1 MIEVVAALVER
12 DGRFLACR
20 RDTRK
25 ARGGM
30 WEFPG
35 GKVEPGET
43 RAQALT
49 RELGEELGV
58 QAEAGAEAA
67 QVVHAYED
75 VTVRLTL
82 LRATL
87 CGEPKRLEHADMRF
101 MTREEAA
108 DEPFCPADRRL
119 LRQLAGERVDHA
131 AKARALFAAGYN
143 CAQAVVGAFAD
154 ELGMTER
161 QAARLASS
169 FGGGRGGMRETCGAV
184 IGMLMVAGLLLGYDS
199 PLDDAAKKAHYAH
212 VRALADDF
220 RAQHETIV
228 CRELLAALPG
238 KLAQDPLPRTPEY
251 YKVRPCIRFVETAAG
266 LIERELRAEQGAYTV
281 LQ

>member
-1 MIEVVAALVER
+1 MLEVVAALVER

-20 RDTRK
+20 RAPEK

-49 RELGEELGV
+49 RELAEELGV
-58 QAEAGAEAA
+58 QAEAGEQAA
-67 QVVHAYED
+67 QVVHAYDD

-82 LRATL
+82 LRVTL
-87 CGEPKRLEHADMRF
+87 LGEPQRLEHADMRF
-101 MTREEAA
+101 MTMEEAQS
-108 DEPFCPADRRL
+108 EPFCPADRRL
-119 LRQLAGERVDHA
+119 LRQLAGESVDHA
-131 AKARALFAAGYN
+131 AKARALFLEGYN

-154 ELGMTER
+154 ELGMTQR
-161 QAARLASS
+161 QAVRLASS
-169 FGGGRGGMRETCGAV
+169 FGGGMGGMRETCGAV
-184 IGMLMVAGLLLGYDS
+184 TGMLTVAGLLFGYDS
-199 PLDDAAKKAHYAH
+199 PADDAGKKVHYAH
-212 VRALADDF
+212 VRALAEAF
-220 RAQHETIV
+220 RARHETLV

-251 YKVRPCIRFVETAAG
+251 YKARPCVRFVETAAG
-266 LIERELRAEQGAYTV
+266 ILEHELKAEKEA
-281 LQ
+281 

>member
-1 MIEVVAALVER
+1 MLEVVAALVER

-20 RDTRK
+20 RAPEK

-49 RELGEELGV
+49 RELAEELGV
-58 QAEAGAEAA
+58 RAEAGEQAA
-67 QVVHAYED
+67 QVVHAYDD

-82 LRATL
+82 LRVTL
-87 CGEPKRLEHADMRF
+87 LGEPQRLEHADMRF
-101 MTREEAA
+101 MTMEEAQS
-108 DEPFCPADRRL
+108 EPFCPADRRL
-119 LRQLAGERVDHA
+119 LRQLAGESVDHA
-131 AKARALFAAGYN
+131 AKARALFLEGYN

-154 ELGMTER
+154 ELGMTQR
-161 QAARLASS
+161 QAVRLASS
-169 FGGGRGGMRETCGAV
+169 FGGGMGGMRETCGAV
-184 IGMLMVAGLLLGYDS
+184 TGMLTVAGLLFGYDS
-199 PLDDAAKKAHYAH
+199 PADDAGKKVHYAH
-212 VRALADDF
+212 VRALAEAF
-220 RAQHETIV
+220 RARHETLV

-251 YKVRPCIRFVETAAG
+251 YKARPCVRFVETAAG
-266 LIERELRAEQGAYTV
+266 ILEHELKAEKEA
-281 LQ
+281 

>member
-1 MIEVVAALVER
+1 MLEVVAALMER

-20 RDTRK
+20 RAPEK

-49 RELGEELGV
+49 RELAEELGV
-58 QAEAGAEAA
+58 QAAVGAEAA
-67 QVVHAYED
+67 QVVHAYDD

-82 LRATL
+82 LRVTL
-87 CGEPKRLEHADMRF
+87 SGEPQRLEHADMRF
-101 MTREEAA
+101 MTMEEAQA
-108 DEPFCPADRRL
+108 EAFCPADRRL
-119 LRQLAGERVDHA
+119 LRQLAGETVDHA
-131 AKARALFAAGYN
+131 AKARALFSEGYN

-154 ELGMTER
+154 ELGMTQR

-169 FGGGRGGMRETCGAV
+169 FGGGMGGMRETCGAV
-184 IGMLMVAGLLLGYDS
+184 TGMLMVAGLLFGYDS
-199 PLDDAAKKAHYAH
+199 PADDAGKKAHYAH
-212 VRALADDF
+212 VRALAEMF
-220 RAQHETIV
+220 RAQHETLV

-238 KLAQDPLPRTPEY
+238 KLEQDPLPRTPEY
-251 YKVRPCIRFVETAAG
+251 YKVRPCVRFVETAAG
-266 LIERELRAEQGAYTV
+266 ILERELKAEKEA
-281 LQ
+281 

>member
-1 MIEVVAALVER
+1 MLEVVAALIER
-12 DGRFLACR
+12 DGRFLLCR
-20 RDTRK
+20 RAQEK

-35 GKVEPGET
+35 GKVEPEET
-43 RAQALT
+43 GAQALV
-49 RELGEELGV
+49 RELSEELGV
-58 QAEAGAEAA
+58 GAEVLGEAA
-67 QVVHAYED
+67 QAVHAYED

-87 CGEPKRLEHADMRF
+87 LGEPRRLEHADMRF
-101 MTREEAA
+101 MTREEAEQ
-108 DEPFCPADRRL
+108 EPLCPADRQLLRL
-119 LRQLAGERVDHA
+119 LSGETDDHA
-131 AKARALFAAGYN
+131 AKARALFAGGYN

-154 ELGMTER
+154 ELGMTAG

-169 FGGGRGGMRETCGAV
+169 FGGGMGGMRETCGAV
-184 IGMLMVAGLLLGYDS
+184 TGMLMVAGLLFGYDS
-199 PLDDAAKKAHYAH
+199 PNADAQKKAHYAH

-238 KLAQDPLPRTPEY
+238 RLEKDPLPRTPEY
-251 YKVRPCIRFVETAAG
+251 YKVRPCIRFVETAAR
-266 LIERELRAEQGAYTV
+266 LLERELRA
-281 LQ
+281 

>member
-1 MIEVVAALVER
+1 MLEVVAALVER

-20 RDTRK
+20 RAPEK

-49 RELGEELGV
+49 RELAEELGV
-58 QAEAGAEAA
+58 RAEAGEQAA
-67 QVVHAYED
+67 QVVHAYDD

-82 LRATL
+82 LRVTL
-87 CGEPKRLEHADMRF
+87 LGEPQRLEHADMRF
-101 MTREEAA
+101 MTMEEAQS
-108 DEPFCPADRRL
+108 EPFCPADRRL
-119 LRQLAGERVDHA
+119 LRQLTGESVDHA
-131 AKARALFAAGYN
+131 AKARALFLEGYN

-154 ELGMTER
+154 ELGMTQR
-161 QAARLASS
+161 QAVRLASS
-169 FGGGRGGMRETCGAV
+169 FGGGMGGMRETCGAV
-184 IGMLMVAGLLLGYDS
+184 TGMLTVAGLLFGYDS
-199 PLDDAAKKAHYAH
+199 PADDAGKKVHYAH
-212 VRALADDF
+212 VRALAEAF
-220 RAQHETIV
+220 RARHETLV

-251 YKVRPCIRFVETAAG
+251 YKARPCVRFVETAAG
-266 LIERELRAEQGAYTV
+266 ILEHELKAEKEV
-281 LQ
+281 

>member
-1 MIEVVAALVER
+1 MLEVVAALVER

-20 RDTRK
+20 RAPEK

-49 RELGEELGV
+49 RELAEELGV
-58 QAEAGAEAA
+58 RAEAGEQAA
-67 QVVHAYED
+67 QVVHAYDD

-82 LRATL
+82 LRVTL
-87 CGEPKRLEHADMRF
+87 LGEPQRLEHADMRF
-101 MTREEAA
+101 MTMEEAQS
-108 DEPFCPADRRL
+108 EPFCPADRRL
-119 LRQLAGERVDHA
+119 LRQLTGESVDHA
-131 AKARALFAAGYN
+131 AKARALFLEGYN

-154 ELGMTER
+154 ELGMTQR
-161 QAARLASS
+161 QAVRLASS
-169 FGGGRGGMRETCGAV
+169 FGGGMGGMRETCGAV
-184 IGMLMVAGLLLGYDS
+184 TGMLTVAGLLFGYDS
-199 PLDDAAKKAHYAH
+199 PADDAGKKVHYAH
-212 VRALADDF
+212 VRALAEAF
-220 RAQHETIV
+220 RAQHETLV

-251 YKVRPCIRFVETAAG
+251 YKARPCVRFVETAAG
-266 LIERELRAEQGAYTV
+266 ILEHELKAEKEA
-281 LQ
+281 

>member
-1 MIEVVAALVER
+1 MLEVVAALVER

-20 RDTRK
+20 RAPEK

-49 RELGEELGV
+49 RELAEELGV
-58 QAEAGAEAA
+58 RAEAGEQAA
-67 QVVHAYED
+67 QVVHAYDD

-82 LRATL
+82 LRVTL
-87 CGEPKRLEHADMRF
+87 LGEPQRLEHADMRF
-101 MTREEAA
+101 MTMEEAQS
-108 DEPFCPADRRL
+108 EPFCPADRRL
-119 LRQLAGERVDHA
+119 LRQLAGESVDHA
-131 AKARALFAAGYN
+131 AKARALFLEGYN

-154 ELGMTER
+154 ELGMTQR
-161 QAARLASS
+161 QAVRLASS
-169 FGGGRGGMRETCGAV
+169 FGGGMGGMRETCGAV
-184 IGMLMVAGLLLGYDS
+184 TGMLTVAGLLFGYDS
-199 PLDDAAKKAHYAH
+199 PADDAGKKVHYAH
-212 VRALADDF
+212 VRALAEAF
-220 RAQHETIV
+220 RARHETLV

-251 YKVRPCIRFVETAAG
+251 YKARPCVRFVETAAG
-266 LIERELRAEQGAYTV
+266 ILEHELKAEKEV
-281 LQ
+281 

>member
-1 MIEVVAALVER
+1 MLEVVAALVER

-20 RDTRK
+20 RAPEK

-49 RELGEELGV
+49 RELAEELGV
-58 QAEAGAEAA
+58 RAEASEQAA
-67 QVVHAYED
+67 QVVHAYDD

-82 LRATL
+82 LRVTL
-87 CGEPKRLEHADMRF
+87 LGEPQRLEHADMRF
-101 MTREEAA
+101 MTMEEAQS
-108 DEPFCPADRRL
+108 EPFCPADRRL
-119 LRQLAGERVDHA
+119 LRQLAGESVDHA
-131 AKARALFAAGYN
+131 AKARALFLEGYN

-154 ELGMTER
+154 ELGMTQR
-161 QAARLASS
+161 QAVRLASS
-169 FGGGRGGMRETCGAV
+169 FGGGMGGMRETCGAV
-184 IGMLMVAGLLLGYDS
+184 TGMLTVAGLLFGYDS
-199 PLDDAAKKAHYAH
+199 PADDAGKTVHYAH
-212 VRALADDF
+212 VRARAEAF
-220 RAQHETIV
+220 RARHETLV

-251 YKVRPCIRFVETAAG
+251 YKARPCVRFVETAAG
-266 LIERELRAEQGAYTV
+266 ILEHELKAEKEA
-281 LQ
+281 

>member
-1 MIEVVAALVER
+1 MLEVVAALVER

-20 RDTRK
+20 RAPEK

-49 RELGEELGV
+49 RELAEELGV
-58 QAEAGAEAA
+58 RAEAGEQAA
-67 QVVHAYED
+67 QVVHAYDD

-82 LRATL
+82 LRVTL
-87 CGEPKRLEHADMRF
+87 LGEPQRLEHADMRF
-101 MTREEAA
+101 MTMEEAQS
-108 DEPFCPADRRL
+108 EPFCPADRRL
-119 LRQLAGERVDHA
+119 LRQLAGESVDHA
-131 AKARALFAAGYN
+131 AKARALFLEGYN

-154 ELGMTER
+154 ELGMTQH
-161 QAARLASS
+161 QAVRLASS
-169 FGGGRGGMRETCGAV
+169 FGGGMGGMRETCGAV
-184 IGMLMVAGLLLGYDS
+184 TGMLMVAGLLFGYDS
-199 PLDDAAKKAHYAH
+199 PKDDAGKKAHYAH
-212 VRALADDF
+212 VRALAEDF
-220 RAQHETIV
+220 RARHGALV

-266 LIERELRAEQGAYTV
+266 ILEQEMKAE
-281 LQ
+281 

>member
-1 MIEVVAALVER
+1 MLEVVAALMER

-20 RDTRK
+20 RAPEK
-25 ARGGM
+25 ARGGR

-43 RAQALT
+43 RGQALA
-49 RELGEELGV
+49 RELCEELGV
-58 QAEAGAEAA
+58 QAEVGGEAA

-82 LRATL
+82 LRVTL
-87 CGEPKRLEHADMRF
+87 SGEPKRLEHADMRF
-101 MTREEAA
+101 MTMEEARREA
-108 DEPFCPADRRL
+108 FCPADRRL
-119 LRQLAGERVDHA
+119 LRQLAGETVDHA
-131 AKARALFAAGYN
+131 AKARDLFAGGYN

-154 ELGMTER
+154 ELGMTQH
-161 QAARLASS
+161 QAVRLASS
-169 FGGGRGGMRETCGAV
+169 FGGGMGGMRETCGAV
-184 IGMLMVAGLLLGYDS
+184 TGMLMVAGLLFGYDS
-199 PLDDAAKKAHYAH
+199 PKDDAGKKAHYAH
-212 VRALADDF
+212 VRALAEDF
-220 RAQHETIV
+220 RAQHGTLV

-266 LIERELRAEQGAYTV
+266 ILEQEMKAE
-281 LQ
+281 

>member
-1 MIEVVAALVER
+1 MLEVVAALVER

-20 RDTRK
+20 RAPEK

-58 QAEAGAEAA
+58 QAQAGAEVA
-67 QVVHAYED
+67 QVVHAYDD

-82 LRATL
+82 LRVTL
-87 CGEPKRLEHADMRF
+87 SGEPQRLEHADMRF
-101 MTREEAA
+101 MTMEEAREEA
-108 DEPFCPADRRL
+108 FCPADRRL
-119 LRQLAGERVDHA
+119 LRRLAGETVDHA
-131 AKARALFAAGYN
+131 AKARALFLEGYN

-154 ELGMTER
+154 ELGMTQR
-161 QAARLASS
+161 QAVRLASS
-169 FGGGRGGMRETCGAV
+169 FGGGMGGMRETCGAV
-184 IGMLMVAGLLLGYDS
+184 TGMLTVAGLLFGYDS
-199 PLDDAAKKAHYAH
+199 PADDAGKKAHYAH
-212 VRALADDF
+212 VRALADAF
-220 RAQHETIV
+220 RAQHETLV

-251 YKVRPCIRFVETAAG
+251 YKARPCVRFVETAAG
-266 LIERELRAEQGAYTV
+266 ILERELKAE
-281 LQ
+281 

>member
-1 MIEVVAALVER
+1 MLEVVAALVER

-20 RDTRK
+20 RAPEK

-49 RELGEELGV
+49 RELAEELGV
-58 QAEAGAEAA
+58 RAEAGEQAA
-67 QVVHAYED
+67 QVVHAYDD

-82 LRATL
+82 LRVTL
-87 CGEPKRLEHADMRF
+87 LGEPQRLEHADMRF
-101 MTREEAA
+101 MTMEGAQS
-108 DEPFCPADRRL
+108 EPFCPADRRL
-119 LRQLAGERVDHA
+119 LRQLAGESVDHA
-131 AKARALFAAGYN
+131 AKARALFLEGYN

-154 ELGMTER
+154 ELGMTQR
-161 QAARLASS
+161 QAVRLASS
-169 FGGGRGGMRETCGAV
+169 FGGGMGGMRETCGAV
-184 IGMLMVAGLLLGYDS
+184 TGMLTVAGLLFGYDS
-199 PLDDAAKKAHYAH
+199 PADDAGKKVHYAH
-212 VRALADDF
+212 VRALAEAF
-220 RAQHETIV
+220 RARHETLV

-251 YKVRPCIRFVETAAG
+251 YKARPCVRFVETAAG
-266 LIERELRAEQGAYTV
+266 ILEHELKAEKEA
-281 LQ
+281 

>member
-1 MIEVVAALVER
+1 MLEVVAALVER

-20 RDTRK
+20 RAPEK

-49 RELGEELGV
+49 RELAEELGV
-58 QAEAGAEAA
+58 RAEAGEQAA
-67 QVVHAYED
+67 QVVHAYDD

-82 LRATL
+82 LRVTL
-87 CGEPKRLEHADMRF
+87 LGEPQRLEHADMRF
-101 MTREEAA
+101 MTMEEAQS
-108 DEPFCPADRRL
+108 EPFCPADRRL
-119 LRQLAGERVDHA
+119 LRQLTGESVDHA
-131 AKARALFAAGYN
+131 AKARALFLEGYN

-154 ELGMTER
+154 ELGMTQR
-161 QAARLASS
+161 QAVRLASS
-169 FGGGRGGMRETCGAV
+169 FGGGMGGMRETCGAV
-184 IGMLMVAGLLLGYDS
+184 TGMLTVAGLLFGYDS
-199 PLDDAAKKAHYAH
+199 PADDAGKKVHYAH
-212 VRALADDF
+212 VRALAEAF
-220 RAQHETIV
+220 RARHETLV

-251 YKVRPCIRFVETAAG
+251 YKARPCVRFVETAAG
-266 LIERELRAEQGAYTV
+266 ILEHELKAEKEA
-281 LQ
+281 